1 MLIHLT
7 MEDLLAVR
15 DGEGSALARRH
26 LDECD
31 QCREELE
38 RLHQRVAAL
47 KALPSLSSPRD
58 RWPVVRA
65 QVLTTRRRQRRKLGA
80 WISVAA
86 AASIALGVG
95 VGGLITP
102 AADQPN
108 SLAMLMEET
117 QRLENVLRSFQPE
130 TRVLNGRMAGAL
142 AALEDEISL
151 LDARL
156 ARARSL
162 RVPRDELVVLWSERL
177 ELMDALLNVHASRS
191 TYVGF

>member
-7 MEDLLAVR
+7 MEDLVAVR
-15 DGEGSALARRH
+15 DGEGSAVARRH

-31 QCREELE
+31 RCREELD

-58 RWPVVRA
+58 RWPVLRA
-65 QVLTTRRRQRRKLGA
+65 QVLATRRRQRRRLGA
-80 WISVAA
+80 WISLAA
-86 AASIALGVG
+86 AASIALAAG

-102 AADQPN
+102 AADQPDN
-108 SLAMLMEET
+108 LVLLMEET

-162 RVPRDELVVLWSERL
+162 SVPRGELVVLWSERL

>member
-15 DGEGSALARRH
+15 DGEGSAGARRH

-38 RLHQRVAAL
+38 RLHQRAAAL
-47 KALPSLSSPRD
+47 KALPSLSPPRD
-58 RWPVVRA
+58 RWPMVRE
-65 QVLTTRRRQRRKLGA
+65 QVLAIRARQRRKLGA

-86 AASIALGVG
+86 AASIALAVG
-95 VGGLITP
+95 VGGLVTP
-102 AADQPN
+102 AADQPDN
-108 SLAMLMEET
+108 LVVLMQET

-130 TRVLNGRMAGAL
+130 TRVLSGRMAGAV
-142 AALEDEISL
+142 AALEDEIVL
-151 LDARL
+151 VDARL

-162 RVPRDELVVLWSERL
+162 SLPRQELIVLWSERL
-177 ELMDALLNVHASRS
+177 DLVDALLNVHASRS
-191 TYVGF
+191 TYMGF

>member
-15 DGEGSALARRH
+15 DGEGSAAARRH

-47 KALPSLSSPRD
+47 KALPSVTSPRD

-65 QVLTTRRRQRRKLGA
+65 QVLATRRSRRRKLGA
-80 WISVAA
+80 WISLAA
-86 AASIALGVG
+86 AASIALAVG
-95 VGGLITP
+95 VRGLITR
-102 AADQPN
+102 AADRPDD
-108 SLAMLMEET
+108 LAMLMEET
-117 QRLENVLRSFQPE
+117 QRLENVLRSFEPE
-130 TRVLNGRMAGAL
+130 TRVLNGRVAGAL

-156 ARARSL
+156 AQARSL
-162 RVPRDELVVLWSERL
+162 RAPREELVVLWSERL
-177 ELMDALLNVHASRS
+177 ELMDALLNVHATRS
-191 TYVGF
+191 THVGF